1 MENTQQTQTQENQQ
15 AQTQSYASLTGID
28 ISNIPS
34 GTEEDGVEFASDLE
48 NMGFTGNDQK
58 SFVRWV
64 MGQAPTPPEVVD
76 KIVTNIK
83 SKISVGLGLGVVA
96 NIPRQT
102 RLSDFINSLEA
113 DLFDPDKIIDMTTEE
128 KLELWDKASKTLS
141 QIQETQRKFV
151 AQQGDS
157 LLVNPNSAQ
166 GKIQQRIMALTPEQ
180 LVKLSKALDDVEK
193 PETTNGV
200 AGILDENSK
209 VITPEVVEEI

>member
-1 MENTQQTQTQENQQ
+1 MENTQQAQTQENQQ
-15 AQTQSYASLTGID
+15 AQTQPYASLTGID

-180 LVKLSKALDDVEK
+180 LVKLSKALDDVEN
-193 PETTNGV
+193 PEPTNGV

>member
-1 MENTQQTQTQENQQ
+1 MENTQQSQIQEQQEQTQ
-15 AQTQSYASLTGID
+15 AYAPLTGID
-28 ISNIPS
+28 LSNIPS
-34 GTEEDGVEFASDLE
+34 GTEEDGIEFASDLE

-113 DLFDPDKIIDMTTEE
+113 DLFDPNKIIDMSTEE

-157 LLVNPNSAQ
+157 LLANPNSAQ

-193 PETTNGV
+193 PEPTNGV
-200 AGILDENSK
+200 AGILDESAK
-209 VITPEVVEEI
+209 VVTPEVVEEI